1 MDKVHHSSEK
11 MDWGTPDSIYRP
23 LEEEFNL
30 QLDVAC
36 TLSNCKSRHGLTIEN
51 FDALEE
57 GWAQYDK
64 ACWMNPP
71 YGRELPKWIQKA
83 WDEKQKGVT
92 TVCLIPARTDTR
104 WWAIFWDH
112 THNCTR
118 DVRDE
123 VRFVKGR
130 IKFVG
135 ADNSAPFPSAI
146 VVLRGVESLVWCPR
160 CCADRHPRAV
170 KSCAR
175 GRGCGLRKENSAAGV
190 QS

>member
-1 MDKVHHSSEK
+1 
-11 MDWGTPDSIYRP
+11 MDWGTPRSVYDP
-23 LEEEFNL
+23 LNEEFSFE
-30 QLDVAC
+30 LDVAC
-36 TLSNCKSRHGLTIEN
+36 ESHNQMCWRGLAHDKGCDGLTDSWETPS
-51 FDALEE
+51 
-57 GWAQYDK
+57 

-83 WDEKQKGVT
+83 WDEKKKGVT

-112 THNCTR
+112 TYNCTR

-135 ADNSAPFPSAI
+135 ADNAAPFPSAI
-146 VVLRGVESLVWCPR
+146 VVLRGVENLVWCAR

-170 KSCAR
+170 KTCAH
-175 GRGCGLRKENSAAGV
+175 GRGCGLHKENSAAGV